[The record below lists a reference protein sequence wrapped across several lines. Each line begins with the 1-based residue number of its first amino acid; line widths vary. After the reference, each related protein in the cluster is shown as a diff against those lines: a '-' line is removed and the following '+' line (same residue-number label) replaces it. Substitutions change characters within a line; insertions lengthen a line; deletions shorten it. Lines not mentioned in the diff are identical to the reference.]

1 MAIEK
6 EKLIWMYQTMV
17 LHREFDERVG
27 KEFAAGN
34 IPGFI
39 HLSQG
44 HEAIGAGAMAT
55 LRADDYIT
63 AHHRAHGHLLAKGGK
78 PEGIMAEL
86 YGKKTGCMKGKG
98 GSQHMTD
105 PDVGHV
111 GSDALLGTGTLQ
123 AAGAALSCKLKGIDR
138 VTVCFFGDGALNTG
152 AVHGALNIA
161 AAWQLPLVFICEN
174 NKWAESTSIYDSTNL
189 TKLTDR
195 AFGYGIPGVAVDGN
209 DVLAVYEVVGKA
221 VANAR
226 KGGGPTFIE
235 AKTCRQR
242 AHYEGDTE
250 TYRPKEEIDE
260 CKKRDPIPRF
270 RKKLVEM
277 GILTEKEADKIHQE
291 ALEAIDKA
299 VKFAE
304 ESPFPE
310 PEEVLTDVHA

>member
-1 MAIEK
+1 MAVAK
-6 EKLIWMYQTMV
+6 EKLIWMYRTMV

-44 HEAIGAGAMAT
+44 HEAIGAGAMAA

-78 PEGIMAEL
+78 PEEIMAEL
-86 YGKKTGCMKGKG
+86 YGKATGCMKGKG
-98 GSQHMTD
+98 GSQHMTN
-105 PDVGHV
+105 PDVGHI
-111 GSDALLGTGTLQ
+111 GSDALLGTSSLQ
-123 AAGAALSCKLKGIDR
+123 AAGAALSAKLRGTDQ
-138 VTVCFFGDGALNTG
+138 VVVAFFGDGALNTG

-161 AAWQLPLVFICEN
+161 AAWQLPVVFICEN
-174 NKWAESTSIYDSTNL
+174 NKWAESTSIYDSTHL

-195 AFGYGIPGVAVDGN
+195 AFGYGIPAVAVDGN
-209 DVLAVYEVVGKA
+209 DVLEVYEVVSKA
-221 VANAR
+221 VAKAR

-242 AHYEGDTE
+242 AHYEGDTQS
-250 TYRPKEEIDE
+250 YRTKGEIDE
-260 CKKRDPIPRF
+260 CRKRDPIPRF

-277 GILTEKEADKIHQE
+277 GVLTEKEADKIHQE
-291 ALEAIDKA
+291 ALKTIEKA
-299 VKFAE
+299 VKFAA
-304 ESPFPE
+304 ESPFPK
-310 PEEVLTDVHA
+310 PEEVLTDVLA